1 MSEHLE
7 HTIEILRQLV
17 GFETISGR
25 PTHDIVGFIETYLNS
40 HGVECSLS
48 FDEAGER
55 ANVFATIGPE
65 VDDGVVFCGHTDVV
79 PVDGQVWTSSPFELT
94 RKDGKLFGRGSVDMK
109 GFLACVMASV
119 PVWQT
124 QQLKRPVHVAFSYDE
139 ETGGHGMPVLLKD
152 LAGKTYR
159 PSVVIVGEPTD
170 MKLIT
175 GHKGGFEMRTEVHG
189 LETHSSMPSAGV
201 NAISYAVRLI
211 DWIDRKGRQFAA
223 KPDPDSP
230 FNPPYLTLNVGI
242 IHGGAAANATAG
254 QCAFDW
260 EFRPLPGQ
268 DGHAVLDEL
277 RAFADKELL
286 PEMRQTHRQAAIDI
300 IVRADVPPLDNR
312 NAALAAA
319 FVRELTGQN
328 SEDVVSFG
336 TDAGYFSDK
345 GFSTVVFGPGS
356 ITRAHKPDEFILES
370 ELADCLAFLSKAGER
385 LCRED

>member
-25 PTHDIVGFIETYLNS
+25 PTHDIVGYIEAYLNG

-48 FDEAGER
+48 FDDAGER

-65 VDDGVVFCGHTDVV
+65 VDGGVVFSGHTDVV
-79 PVDGQVWTSSPFELT
+79 PVDGQIWSSKPFELT
-94 RKDGKLFGRGSVDMK
+94 RKDGRLFGRGSVDMK

-119 PVWQT
+119 PVWKT

-189 LETHSSMPSAGV
+189 LETHSSIPFAGV
-201 NAISYAVRLI
+201 NAISYAARLI
-211 DWIDRKGRQFAA
+211 DWIDRKGRAFAA
-223 KPDPDSP
+223 APDPDSP

-254 QCAFDW
+254 HCAFDW

-268 DGHAVLDEL
+268 NGHAVLDEM
-277 RAFADKELL
+277 RAFADEELL
-286 PEMRQTHRQAAIDI
+286 PEMRKTHRQAAINI
-300 IVRADVPPLDNR
+300 IVQADVPPLDNR

-336 TDAGYFSDK
+336 TDGGYFSDK

-370 ELADCLAFLSKAGER
+370 ELADCLTFLTNAGNR
-385 LCRED
+385 LCREE